1 MIKVSVIIP
10 VYNTEKYLRKCL
22 DSVCNQTLQD
32 IEIICVNDCSPDGSL
47 EILKEY
53 ASNDNRIKIINF
65 TENKGVAVAR
75 NTAIEQAKG
84 EYIGFVDSDDY
95 VDLDFYEKLYNKAK
109 ETNSDFAV
117 GRIQMEDEFGVKR
130 DIQFVNN
137 FFQKIYM
144 NKLYFY
150 IFYTAGLYRANLLC
164 AHSIFF
170 SKGLVYGEDRL
181 FPLQVGYYANKLS
194 ILEDTVYHY
203 VRNNDSITIGK
214 KNENIIKSFVAYN
227 KMVFEFLNSAGLNN
241 EDYSYLIRIFLDECL
256 HFAIQLDKNIQQ
268 QFYLDFQK
276 NIFSLVKLDKFQH
289 ATLYSKIKDLLPQ
302 DLYLFMQNYNKR
314 KKIDE
319 LRKNIKQNA
328 LSKVSIIIP
337 IYNVEQYLPKCLESV
352 INQTYKNL
360 EIICVNDCSPDGS
373 LKICQG
379 YAQKDSRIK
388 LINREQNGGLSAAR
402 NSGLEVASGEYV
414 YFIDSD
420 DYIDSDY
427 IEKMVQMIEKHSV
440 DMVSNTHILQ
450 ECGDKSKPFPAYS
463 GYAKQLTQGEF
474 VPKEMA
480 INLTMPMIYL
490 HLYKK
495 AFLDKYHLRF
505 PEGYIHED
513 EYFQCISKI
522 HLDALFVFYGPA
534 YHYLQ
539 RENSIMASRKSKIE
553 GYVKIFT
560 LIYEFYKKN
569 KLLDKDTT
577 IKCFRVGSFACI
589 KNEQEFLLVKDYIEL
604 ISKDFEKCPKAST
617 HAEKYIFNAIKESK
631 TIDEYKAKVGKNAFF
646 TYMTRQRMKQQVK
659 GYKVSIIIPVYNTE
673 KYLRKCLDSVC
684 NQTLQDIEIIC
695 VNDCSPDGSLEILKE
710 YASNDNRIKIIN
722 FTENKGV
729 AVARNTAIEQAK
741 GEYIGFVDSDDY
753 VDLDFYEKLYNASNN
768 GEFDIVKGALK
779 ELFIEKGTITRDFLD
794 INQKIQET
802 NDKLFFCTYFSSAI
816 FQRNLL
822 CKNYIRFPEYLIN
835 GEDGVF
841 LLECVLYAKNIY
853 VISETIY
860 YYCRHNDSANSQE
873 LNNQRYISLL
883 KSYEMIFNKLNNI
896 DRNYGLDFI
905 YSFYLSNCIKLIFRT
920 KSLENKK
927 NALKV
932 AFINFNKLQCNN
944 GVKTYIKCNYP
955 LLYNAFVGV
964 DIDDLYEAALNK
976 SYTKFMSDNFRYKL
990 ITKKGF

>member
-1 MIKVSVIIP
+1 MLKVSIIIP

-32 IEIICVNDCSPDGSL
+32 IEIICVNDCSTDDSL

-65 TENKGVAVAR
+65 TENKGAAVAR

-95 VDLDFYEKLYNKAK
+95 VDLDFYEKLYSKAK
-109 ETNSDFAV
+109 ETNA
-117 GRIQMEDEFGVKR
+117 
-130 DIQFVNN
+130 DI
-137 FFQKIYM
+137 
-144 NKLYFY
+144 
-150 IFYTAGLYRANLLC
+150 
-164 AHSIFF
+164 
-170 SKGLVYGEDRL
+170 SKGCLW
-181 FPLQVGYYANKLS
+181 QTKYANQTLKE
-194 ILEDTVYHY
+194 I
-203 VRNNDSITIGK
+203 ND
-214 KNENIIKSFVAYN
+214 F
-227 KMVFEFLNSAGLNN
+227 
-241 EDYSYLIRIFLDECL
+241 
-256 HFAIQLDKNIQQ
+256 
-268 QFYLDFQK
+268 
-276 NIFSLVKLDKFQH
+276 
-289 ATLYSKIKDLLPQ
+289 SKIKNNKFVFYYYFTTAIYKSIVIKEKNIRFPEKIKHLEDPFFLTL
-302 DLYLFMQNYNKR
+302 MVYNS
-314 KKIDE
+314 KKITFVDSVKYYYNLDNDTSTTNNKSFQSLQDIINGVFKNLDLFNHLNLSKEDYCILFDNLFNIVDSLDNDKILIVNNVVE
-319 LRKNIKQNA
+319 LKANVMIELFRKCKFPKECLYYSLLKKKLVVRQNT
-328 LSKVSIIIP
+328 LKVLQKKWQQMLKVSIIIP

-402 NSGLEVASGEYV
+402 NSGLEVASGEYI

-440 DMVSNTHILQ
+440 DMVLNTHILQ
-450 ECGDKSKPFPAYS
+450 ECGDKSKPFPTYS

-560 LIYEFYKKN
+560 LIYEFYKNN

-589 KNEQEFLLVKDYIEL
+589 KNEQEFLLTKDYIEL

-631 TIDEYKAKVGKNAFF
+631 TIDEYKAKVGKNAFL
-646 TYMTRQRMKQQVK
+646 TYMTRQRMQQKAK

-695 VNDCSPDGSLEILKE
+695 VNDCSTDDSLEILKE

-722 FTENKGV
+722 FTENKGA

-753 VDLDFYEKLYNASNN
+753 VDLDFYEKLYNAAKSENAEIAK
-768 GEFDIVKGALK
+768 GKLYLCDIKIGKIYLEDWIDINDKAK
-779 ELFIEKGTITRDFLD
+779 ENKAHFYFTFTTGLYKRDFIIKHD
-794 INQKIQET
+794 IKFLQGLIHFEDPYFTIKANIFST
-802 NDKLFFCTYFSSAI
+802 NLVIDDSA
-816 FQRNLL
+816 RYYYTDNAESTS
-822 CKNYIRFPEYLIN
+822 R
-835 GEDGVF
+835 
-841 LLECVLYAKNIY
+841 KNITGNHAKSVAY
-853 VISETIY
+853 GANEIADLL
-860 YYCRHNDSANSQE
+860 NDSAVSKEHYLVVFNFVIRQVLEWCHRLDCSDMVNIIAANGLFSVMKKCKYKQE
-873 LNNQRYISLL
+873 NLEYYFLDNKQRQKRQMAKQIRQRLQG
-883 KSYEMIFNKLNNI
+883 K
-896 DRNYGLDFI
+896 RN
-905 YSFYLSNCIKLIFRT
+905 
-920 KSLENKK
+920 
-927 NALKV
+927 A
-932 AFINFNKLQCNN
+932 
-944 GVKTYIKCNYP
+944 
-955 LLYNAFVGV
+955 
-964 DIDDLYEAALNK
+964 
-976 SYTKFMSDNFRYKL
+976 
-990 ITKKGF
+990 